1 MRLAKQPRA
10 RRFVLLLLLA
20 GIMLC
25 CFGVLLSLAVTA
37 PDVPGVPSALAG
49 ANVGHMDRG
58 AGASAPLPDGS
69 YPLTPAEEV
78 QETDRRPVNAY
89 LLTML
94 LLAWAFAAS
103 VLRTLLIKNA
113 RRQGATCSWV
123 DDDRPWLAVAYKE
136 LSFFGVLR
144 L

>member
-1 MRLAKQPRA
+1 MH
-10 RRFVLLLLLA
+10 RFVLLLLLA

-25 CFGVLLSLAVTA
+25 CLGVLLSLPVTA
-37 PDVPGVPSALAG
+37 PDVPSALAG
-49 ANVGHMDRG
+49 TTVGHVDRG

-94 LLAWAFAAS
+94 VLACSFGAS
-103 VLRTLLIKNA
+103 VLRMLLTNP
-113 RRQGATCSWV
+113 RRQGVICSWSG
-123 DDDRPWLAVAYKE
+123 DDRPWLAVAYE
-136 LSFFGVLR
+136 EPSLLGVFR